1 MPKRASVKG
10 MGADIFF
17 GGEPAPAALDE
28 LDDESERSVTEPD
41 QPSTPAPI
49 RELHPAEALQP
60 ARPRASQLASEQAS
74 TLATV
79 SDETIDTIR
88 RAVKVAGKEVS
99 FVRLTAEE
107 KAQLTDIVY
116 TYKRQGKKTTENEIN
131 RIAVNY
137 MIADY
142 KANGERSVLARVIAA
157 LLA

>member
-1 MPKRASVKG
+1 VPKRASLKG

-17 GGEPAPAALDE
+17 GGEQTQAALNE
-28 LDDESERSVTEPD
+28 LDDEAESPVAERD
-41 QPSTPAPI
+41 QPATPAPI
-49 RELHPAEALQP
+49 RPLHPTETRQP
-60 ARPRASQLASEQAS
+60 ARPRASRLASEQAS
-74 TLATV
+74 TLAPV
-79 SDETIDTIR
+79 SDETIDAIR
-88 RAVKVAGKEVS
+88 RAVKVSGKEVS

-107 KAQLTDIVY
+107 KAQLADIVY

>member
-1 MPKRASVKG
+1 MPTRASVKG

-17 GGEPAPAALDE
+17 GGEQAPAALDE
-28 LDDESERSVTEPD
+28 LVDQAESQASEPA
-41 QPSTPAPI
+41 QPATPAPI
-49 RELHPAEALQP
+49 RPLHPADVRQP
-60 ARPRASQLASEQAS
+60 ARPRANRLASEQAS
-74 TLATV
+74 TLAAV
-79 SDETIDTIR
+79 SDETIDAIR

-107 KAQLTDIVY
+107 KAQLADIVY
-116 TYKRQGKKTTENEIN
+116 TYKRGGKKTTENEIN

-142 KANGERSVLARVIAA
+142 KTNGERSVLARVIAA

>member
-1 MPKRASVKG
+1 VPKRASVKG
-10 MGADIFF
+10 LGADIFF
-17 GGEPAPAALDE
+17 GGEQAPPSLDE
-28 LDDESERSVTEPD
+28 LDDEARISVTEQD
-41 QPSTPAPI
+41 QPATPAPI
-49 RELHPAEALQP
+49 RPLHPADARQP
-60 ARPRASQLASEQAS
+60 ARARASRLASEQAS
-74 TLATV
+74 TLAAV
-79 SDETIDTIR
+79 SDETIDAIR

-107 KAQLTDIVY
+107 KAQLADIVY

>member
-17 GGEPAPAALDE
+17 SGEQSPAPVDLPN
-28 LDDESERSVTEPD
+28 DDAEDTVPAPE
-41 QPSTPAPI
+41 QPASPAPI
-49 RELHPAEALQP
+49 RPLHAPQAGQP
-60 ARPRASQLASEQAS
+60 ARQQARSLAS
-74 TLATV
+74 TLAQV
-79 SDETIDTIR
+79 PDEAIGAIR
-88 RAVKVAGKEVS
+88 RAVKVPGKEVS

-107 KAQLTDIVY
+107 KAQLADIVY

-137 MIADY
+137 MVQDY
-142 KANGERSVLARVIAA
+142 KANGEQSVLARVIAA

>member
-28 LDDESERSVTEPD
+28 LDDEAGRSVTEPD
-41 QPSTPAPI
+41 QPPTPAPI
-49 RELHPAEALQP
+49 RELHPADVRQP
-60 ARPRASQLASEQAS
+60 ARPRASRRASEQAS
-74 TLATV
+74 TLAMV
-79 SDETIDTIR
+79 SSETIDAIR

-99 FVRLTAEE
+99 FVRLTVEE
-107 KAQLTDIVY
+107 KAQLADIVY

>member
-1 MPKRASVKG
+1 MPKRASVRG

-17 GGEPAPAALDE
+17 GGEPTPAALAEPTEETDSAVSEPEQPVAPAAIRPL
-28 LDDESERSVTEPD
+28 RAAEP
-41 QPSTPAPI
+41 
-49 RELHPAEALQP
+49 RQP
-60 ARPRASQLASEQAS
+60 ARQRTSTLASEQAS
-74 TLATV
+74 TLAAV

-107 KAQLTDIVY
+107 KAQLADIVY

-137 MIADY
+137 MIEDY

>member
-17 GGEPAPAALDE
+17 GGEPAPAAPEELSDE
-28 LDDESERSVTEPD
+28 AENPVAD
-41 QPSTPAPI
+41 QEQSAPPAPI
-49 RELHPAEALQP
+49 RPLRPAEERQP
-60 ARPRASQLASEQAS
+60 ARARASTLASEQAS
-74 TLATV
+74 RLAAA
-79 SDETIDTIR
+79 SDETIDIIR

-99 FVRLTAEE
+99 FVRLTVEE
-107 KAQLTDIVY
+107 KAQLADIVY